1 MYSALQSYFMSIDR
15 PPVVLK
21 RFYESSLN
29 KLYLKHLQSFV
40 AVFNEQV
47 QNIERSKASVIEVR
61 SCLDVVKS
69 TIKERQK
76 QMFISTQVKSKLGK
90 LREEGQDHECDLFIS
105 DVAVLYQSCV
115 EYLDKWT
122 TLFEEFQCFDWML
135 LLQTVTWE
143 KIEPCVE
150 YLLYKNVDINEAKLF
165 DQYQNLCKLMKNQL
179 ETNSEMYLK
188 MMALERWTLY
198 FKTCN
203 TFEFFSE
210 LLKIAQFYF
219 SLIAHNANV
228 EQIFP

>member
-1 MYSALQSYFMSIDR
+1 M
-15 PPVVLK
+15 LK
-21 RFYESSLN
+21 RFYESSLSE
-29 KLYLKHLQSFV
+29 LYLKHLQSFV
-40 AVFNEQV
+40 AVFDEQV

-105 DVAVLYQSCV
+105 DVSVLYQSCV

-143 KIEPCVE
+143 KIKPCVE
-150 YLLYKNVDINEAKLF
+150 YLLQKMSI
-165 DQYQNLCKLMKNQL
+165 LMKLNCL
-179 ETNSEMYLK
+179 TNI
-188 MMALERWTLY
+188 
-198 FKTCN
+198 KT
-203 TFEFFSE
+203 S
-210 LLKIAQFYF
+210 
-219 SLIAHNANV
+219 ANS
-228 EQIFP
+228 